1 MGGVV
6 FAVPVQVV
14 AEAVVPHLAPG
25 GNLLP
30 QVVAV
35 TSLAVHH
42 LAEQAPAHHIQ
53 HHQLV
58 AAETAVFQHHAGY
71 ARFLV
76 GAHQLPAVLHRICA
90 RHLHGR
96 ILACAHGV
104 AGKVQMGFPR
114 RHNDHSVDFR
124 HGQYLAVIRRSAGRG
139 LARCRHKL
147 HALLPAVLI
156 IVAHGQHTNARL
168 GQDTVFQ
175 QVGAAVA
182 QADNTYIQYFF
193 HKWILP
199 FRFKSGPHRLWAV
212 ISFVCTGIRSLIFH
226 IIVPV
231 YKEEQQFSTGQTGH
245 RNANSTSETSA

>member
-1 MGGVV
+1 
-6 FAVPVQVV
+6 
-14 AEAVVPHLAPG
+14 
-25 GNLLP
+25 
-30 QVVAV
+30 
-35 TSLAVHH
+35 
-42 LAEQAPAHHIQ
+42 
-53 HHQLV
+53 
-58 AAETAVFQHHAGY
+58 
-71 ARFLV
+71 
-76 GAHQLPAVLHRICA
+76 
-90 RHLHGR
+90 
-96 ILACAHGV
+96 
-104 AGKVQMGFPR
+104 MGFPR

-245 RNANSTSETSA
+245 RNANSASETSA

>member
-1 MGGVV
+1 MRGT
-6 FAVPVQVV
+6 PV
-14 AEAVVPHLAPG
+14 
-25 GNLLP
+25 
-30 QVVAV
+30 
-35 TSLAVHH
+35 S
-42 LAEQAPAHHIQ
+42 
-53 HHQLV
+53 
-58 AAETAVFQHHAGY
+58 
-71 ARFLV
+71 LV

-104 AGKVQMGFPR
+104 AGKGSDQDLPR

-124 HGQYLAVIRRSAGRG
+124 HGQYLAVIPPQRGRG

-156 IVAHGQHTNARL
+156 IVAHGQHTNAWL
-168 GQDTVFQ
+168 GQGYSFPTGWSRSLPRPITPTFNTSFINGYSLSVSK
-175 QVGAAVA
+175 AAR
-182 QADNTYIQYFF
+182 TG
-193 HKWILP
+193 
-199 FRFKSGPHRLWAV
+199 SGPV

-245 RNANSTSETSA
+245 RNANSASETSA